1 MKKWVVIVVLSLALL
16 MSAATHVQAQAG
28 IAQVIAE
35 GIKKVIRAVDLRIQR
50 LQNQT
55 IWLQNAQKTIENT
68 LSKLRLD
75 EITDWVE
82 RQRVLYKDYFDELAR
97 VKSIIAY
104 YHRVNTIIR
113 RQVQL
118 VNEYKRAYDLFKQDD
133 HFNANE
139 IVYMGRVYTGILEQS
154 VKNLD
159 QLFLV
164 INSFATTMSDAK
176 RMEMINAA
184 GDGIDQTYQDLLTFN
199 RQNMTLSLQRAK
211 DLREINVLKKLYG
224 LPD

>member
-1 MKKWVVIVVLSLALL
+1 MKKWMPIAMLSWVLL
-16 MSAATHVQAQAG
+16 MWSPVCVHAQAG

-35 GIKKVIRAVDLRIQR
+35 GVKKVIRAVDLRIQR

-55 IWLQNAQKTIENT
+55 IWLQNAQKAIENT

-75 EITDWVE
+75 EITNWVE
-82 RQRVLYKDYFDELAR
+82 RQRVLYQDYFDELAR
-97 VKSIIAY
+97 VKQVIAY
-104 YHRVNTIIR
+104 YHRVNSIIR

-133 HFNANE
+133 HFSANE
-139 IVYMGRVYTGILEQS
+139 LVYMGRVYTGILEQS
-154 VKNLD
+154 LKNLD

-176 RMEMINAA
+176 RVEMINAA
-184 GDGIDQTYQDLLTFN
+184 GDGIDQTYQDLRTFN
-199 RQNMTLSLQRAK
+199 RQNMTLSLQRAS
-211 DLREINVLKKLYG
+211 DLRDVQTIKKLYG